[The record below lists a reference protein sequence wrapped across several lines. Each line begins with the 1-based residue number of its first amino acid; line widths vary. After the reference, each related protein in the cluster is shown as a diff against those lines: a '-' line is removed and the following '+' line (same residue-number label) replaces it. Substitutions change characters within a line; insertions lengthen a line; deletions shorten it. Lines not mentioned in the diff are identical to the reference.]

1 MEKRS
6 VYILDYFL
14 GYNGGVNL
22 LVLEM
27 KLIIYMP
34 ALNEQEGIADVI
46 KSLPKEIDGI
56 EEIRVLVV
64 DDGSTDDTVKIAK
77 ESGAEVVSHTVNKGV
92 GKAFQSAVQ
101 YVLEEGGDILVS
113 IDADRQFNSNQIP
126 QIIEPILS
134 NNADMVTGNRFEKG
148 IPENMPKSKYWGN
161 AQMSKLISFITGQR
175 FRDVSCGFRAYS
187 REALLR
193 LNLFGAFTYTQESIL
208 DMVFKGLRVVEFPVD
223 VIYFKERKSRVAGSI
238 VKYAFRTLN
247 IILSTLRDYKPM
259 VFFGG
264 IGAILISIGLVM
276 EIFLG
281 IHYLISGDFTPFKF
295 VGFTG
300 FAFLVFGLL
309 FLIVGLL
316 ANMFNRVRVNQERIL
331 YELKKERYDD

>member
-1 MEKRS
+1 
-6 VYILDYFL
+6 
-14 GYNGGVNL
+14 
-22 LVLEM
+22 M

-34 ALNEQEGIADVI
+34 ALNEEDGISEVI
-46 KSLPKEIDGI
+46 KSLPKQIEGID
-56 EEIRVLVV
+56 EVKVLVI
-64 DDGSTDDTVKIAK
+64 DDGSTDSTAKIAK
-77 ESGAEVVSHTVNKGV
+77 ESGADVVSHGSNKGV
-92 GKAFQSAVQ
+92 GSAFQSAVQ
-101 YVLEEGGDILVS
+101 YSLENGGDILVS
-113 IDADRQFNSNQIP
+113 IDADRQFNSDQIP
-126 QIIEPILS
+126 HIIKPILENS
-134 NNADMVTGNRFEKG
+134 ADMVTGNRFDSG

-161 AQMSKLISFITGQR
+161 GQMSKLISLITGQR

-238 VKYAFRTLN
+238 VKYTFRTLN

-264 IGAILISIGLVM
+264 MGGILLLIGLVM

-281 IHYLISGDFTPFKF
+281 IYFLISGDFTPFKF

-300 FAFLVFGLL
+300 FGFLVFGLL
-309 FLIVGLL
+309 LVIVGLL

-331 YELKKERYDD
+331 YELKKERYE